1 MATINHT
8 VTDKELLDLF
18 DIGFA
23 VFRQEKD
30 TSEDDAIRKAND
42 YAYAV
47 FRNIFT
53 VDGYR
58 TWLLNRAKLLQIG

>member
-1 MATINHT
+1 MSTINHDI
-8 VTDKELLDLF
+8 TDEELRDLF
-18 DIGFA
+18 DAGIA
-23 VFRQEKD
+23 VFSKELI
-30 TSEDDAIRKAND
+30 SEDDAIRKAND